1 MLITD
6 SAKSWGHLGSWGE
19 ALRECP
25 ELLVKQD
32 WVPPTLLF
40 SGPLKFVVP
49 EREDWEFSRNSILP
63 SHGDLWFADGSK
75 TVTGTRAGV

>member
-6 SAKSWGHLGSWGE
+6 SAELWDHCGSWGE

-32 WVPPTLLF
+32 RLPPTLLS

-49 EREDWEFSRNSILP
+49 EREDWDFSRNSILP
-63 SHGDLWFADGSK
+63 SGLQMDPK
-75 TVTGTRAGV
+75 P